1 MIVHTRSYTR
11 GQAPWFASA
20 GWQENERR
28 RGIVAFIGCRVI
40 PYDDIRL
47 EALSRCYWMGEDEKV
62 LVTMYAADRIV
73 TTALAESSSG

>member
-11 GQAPWFASA
+11 GQAPW
-20 GWQENERR
+20 
-28 RGIVAFIGCRVI
+28 AFIGCRVI